1 VYAQPI
7 LLQARPPLCFDD
19 LARERL
25 NNPSGIVLREIE
37 KAITEDDPE
46 TGLPIAFEEV
56 QTVREATQLML
67 AQAMPERG
75 SSQTVINTVINTI
88 GAGFRL
94 GLAGKGKAFPHNGLD
109 LCDP

>member
-75 SSQTVINTVINTI
+75 SSQTVINTI
-88 GAGFRL
+88 GASFRL
-94 GLAGKGKAFPHNGLD
+94 GLAPKRKSFSNNGLD
-109 LCDP
+109 LCNP